1 MFKIKLYLYDS
12 TQESN
17 GYRGADLSKYVLQ
30 GQQYTEDITQVLDTS
45 EITLAGFPQKES
57 FAPETKFIAD
67 IVEFNELNE
76 ISTTTVHLCVASDTP
91 SQPIMS
97 DDTYFDHHISFIEPS
112 VVAQKRL
119 VDNIS
124 TTYKLK
130 DVSLQEVPAFPQNVA
145 NFNIQSSIYIPEKN
159 FGVYSEKINKLD
171 HNFTVWGKYFQ
182 AEGSPYMLTPSG
194 VRKNMSYLNISDFA
208 VDGGYAA
215 RFEVPK
221 IAIYSGVSGGKT
233 FEKIGYASI
242 DYVIE
247 EFSLNDLYK

>member
-1 MFKIKLYLYDS
+1 MFKIRLYLYDS
-12 TQESN
+12 TQENN
-17 GYRGADLSKYVLQ
+17 GYRGVDLSKYVLQ

-91 SQPIMS
+91 SQPIIS

-124 TTYKLK
+124 ATYKLK
-130 DVSLQEVPAFPQNVA
+130 DVNL
-145 NFNIQSSIYIPEKN
+145 
-159 FGVYSEKINKLD
+159 
-171 HNFTVWGKYFQ
+171 
-182 AEGSPYMLTPSG
+182 
-194 VRKNMSYLNISDFA
+194 
-208 VDGGYAA
+208 
-215 RFEVPK
+215 
-221 IAIYSGVSGGKT
+221 
-233 FEKIGYASI
+233 
-242 DYVIE
+242 
-247 EFSLNDLYK
+247 